1 MDEKLI
7 KELIFKSLRTELTA
21 EEYAALLAWLEA
33 SEKNKRLYAKVRD
46 IDALQNAKT
55 YSSSAKIVGIWHGTR
70 PQRFRRIVGIAV
82 AAAVVC
88 MISALSA
95 RYFLRDKDTMP
106 NGEDIILISEDAI
119 YRLSESAARDS
130 EMSISDLLGT
140 ASRETTGSEAAKGI
154 RRLIVPR
161 GKTFEISLDDGTRVT
176 LNSMSELSFPVEF
189 DSHERIVELSGEA
202 FFDVA
207 KDGGRKFKVRTN
219 GSEVTVLGTQFNV
232 SAYADNNSE
241 TVSLVDGSVETSN
254 GRQTIVLIPGQQAII
269 RQGAESVDV
278 AKFNPDEVLGWR
290 SGFFIFEDKPLEMV
304 LEALERWYD
313 LTFEITDE
321 QLREISVFV
330 KLQRDKAPEDILEA
344 LEAMN
349 KVRFVKKEK
358 NVKVM
363 PYADI
368 IN

>member
-1 MDEKLI
+1 
-7 KELIFKSLRTELTA
+7 
-21 EEYAALLAWLEA
+21 
-33 SEKNKRLYAKVRD
+33 
-46 IDALQNAKT
+46 
-55 YSSSAKIVGIWHGTR
+55 
-70 PQRFRRIVGIAV
+70 
-82 AAAVVC
+82 
-88 MISALSA
+88 
-95 RYFLRDKDTMP
+95 
-106 NGEDIILISEDAI
+106 
-119 YRLSESAARDS
+119 
-130 EMSISDLLGT
+130 
-140 ASRETTGSEAAKGI
+140 
-154 RRLIVPR
+154 
-161 GKTFEISLDDGTRVT
+161 
-176 LNSMSELSFPVEF
+176 MSELSFPVEF

-358 NVKVM
+358 TVKVM